1 MMILPRM
8 KTKIINNDHSLMDI
22 TTDDDEDKEQHITP
36 SKTDLIGIE
45 ILDKNHPHLRDSYN

>member
-1 MMILPRM
+1 M